1 MIEIRRIRFA
11 PDEWAVAKRLIYRVA
26 HAIFNETRPL
36 EEMIAHYDSRGT
48 LDDMEDIQKNYFEN
62 GGAFLVTTEND
73 QIIGTGAIRKL
84 DDEMCELKRLWLLTE
99 YHGRGLGYR
108 MMQELLTIARQ
119 RGYKR
124 MRLDTDAA
132 TQSRAVEFYKRIGFH
147 EIPIPNASPDE
158 DIMME
163 MAL

>member
-62 GGAFLVTTEND
+62 GGVFLVTTEND

-84 DDEMCELKRLWLLTE
+84 DDDMCELKRLWLLTE

-108 MMQELLTIARQ
+108 MMQELLT
-119 RGYKR
+119 GKT
-124 MRLDTDAA
+124 RL
-132 TQSRAVEFYKRIGFH
+132 
-147 EIPIPNASPDE
+147 
-158 DIMME
+158 
-163 MAL
+163 L